1 MNLLYIILNLKKHF
15 KKINNLFPVLI
26 AVIFI
31 SGCSKKPDRTDY
43 VARVNNSY
51 LTQKELD
58 TMADTSGNKSN
69 FYKSEI
75 IRNWID
81 QELLYQQAMNEG
93 IINGDEY
100 KRIMDES
107 KKSLAGA
114 MLLKQVSDKYD
125 LNYSKDDLD
134 KFLEAHKDEF
144 KLLQNAYVINLVEFN
159 NENDAIR
166 FRGTALEKGWE
177 KTAEPGK
184 SFSFIKEQSHAM
196 LREDE
201 IYPSELK
208 NVLGELN
215 PQEIS
220 IIISPDSLTF
230 IIAQLLDKY
239 SEGTV
244 PPFEFIKD
252 KVESSFIASEKQK
265 IINEYIKRLYTNN
278 DIEVKN

>member
-1 MNLLYIILNLKKHF
+1 MNLLFIILNSIKPF
-15 KKINNLFPVLI
+15 EKINNLLPVLI
-26 AVIFI
+26 AVVFI
-31 SGCSKKPDRTDY
+31 SGCSKKPERKDY

-51 LTQKELD
+51 LTQEELD
-58 TMADTSGNKSN
+58 AMIDTSGNKSD

-81 QELLYQQAMNEG
+81 QELLYQQAVDEG
-93 IINGDEY
+93 IINGTEY
-100 KRIMDES
+100 KRIIDES

-125 LNYSKDDLD
+125 LNYNNDDLN
-134 KFLEAHKDEF
+134 KFFEAHKDEF
-144 KLLQNAYVINLVEFN
+144 KLLQNAYVLNLVEFN
-159 NENDAIR
+159 SEDNAIK
-166 FRGTALEKGWE
+166 FRGTVLEKGWNKAIEPSE
-177 KTAEPGK
+177 K
-184 SFSFIKEQSHAM
+184 FSFTKKLSNTM

-201 IYPSELK
+201 IYPTELK

-220 IIISPDSLTF
+220 IIISPDSSSYT
-230 IIAQLLDKY
+230 IAQLLDKY
-239 SEGTV
+239 LAGTV
-244 PPFEFIKD
+244 PPFEFVKD
-252 KVESSFIASEKQK
+252 KVERSFIDSEKQK